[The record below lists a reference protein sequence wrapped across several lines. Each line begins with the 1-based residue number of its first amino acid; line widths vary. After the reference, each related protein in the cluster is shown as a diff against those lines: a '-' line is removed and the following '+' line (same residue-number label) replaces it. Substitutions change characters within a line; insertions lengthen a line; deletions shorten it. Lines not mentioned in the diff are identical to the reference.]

1 MIEIAVLALRTT
13 LQAPR
18 IASCSRAKVW
28 LRRNGWTIAETAVGE
43 GLERSAWTAL
53 DKGHSGEDYAVLAV
67 FVVMWV
73 ILFRRMLSLRKNNT
87 M

>member
-18 IASCSRAKVW
+18 IASCPRAKVW
-28 LRRNGWTIAETAVGE
+28 LRRNGWAIAETAVGE

-53 DKGHSGEDYAVLAV
+53 DTGHRAEDYAVLAV
-67 FVVMWV
+67 FVVLWV
-73 ILFRRMLSLRKNNT
+73 ILFRRMLSLRSNT
-87 M
+87 IF